1 MTKLLAYNKII
12 FLPALGEKNW
22 RGHREQVMTNMEEEK
37 VQIEELS
44 ENAILIQNACKERY
58 TPHILFHE
66 YCLCYL

>member
-1 MTKLLAYNKII
+1 
-12 FLPALGEKNW
+12 
-22 RGHREQVMTNMEEEK
+22 MEEEK

-66 YCLCYL
+66 YCLFYKRFKYRPFIS

>member
-1 MTKLLAYNKII
+1 MKKLFASYLCK
-12 FLPALGEKNW
+12 GRRTEEEREK
-22 RGHREQVMTNMEEEK
+22 VITTMEEEK